1 MTTFEQKIKQIKRGP
16 LDKAMQFIDDDNEYV
31 RVVLA
36 SRGDDEILDALV
48 HDDSVEVVSRVLA
61 HRRDKD
67 LDILVNHPNS
77 VVRGRVA
84 EIGRS
89 RDLDILANDDAFYV
103 VLKVLNH
110 RRKKDWDV
118 AYANVMNS
126 PSDDWED
133 PRLVKLK
140 HLAKLYTFK

>member
-1 MTTFEQKIKQIKRGP
+1 MVTFEQKIKQIKRGP
-16 LDKAMQFIDDDNEYV
+16 LDKAMQFIDDNEYV
-31 RVVLA
+31 RAALA
-36 SRGDDEILDALV
+36 SRGDDEILDILV
-48 HDDSVEVVSRVLA
+48 HDDSVEVVSRVLS

-77 VVRGRVA
+77 IVRGRVA

-89 RDLDILANDDAFYV
+89 RDLDILSNDDAFYV

>member
-1 MTTFEQKIKQIKRGP
+1 MITFEQKIKQIKRGS
-16 LDKAMQFIDDDNEYV
+16 LDQVMKYIADPNEYV
-31 RVVLA
+31 RSALA
-36 SRGDDEILDALV
+36 SRGDNEILDILV
-48 HDDSVEVVSRVLA
+48 HDDSAEVVSRVLS

-89 RDLDILANDDAFYV
+89 QDLDILANDDAFYV

-110 RRKKDWDV
+110 RRKKDWDA
-118 AYANVMNS
+118 AYTNVKNS

-140 HLAKLYTFK
+140 HLAKMYEFK

>member
-1 MTTFEQKIKQIKRGP
+1 
-16 LDKAMQFIDDDNEYV
+16 MQFIDDPNEYV
-31 RVVLA
+31 RAALA
-36 SRGDDEILDALV
+36 SRGDDEILDILV
-48 HDDSVEVVSRVLA
+48 HDDSVEVVSRVLS

-67 LDILVNHPNS
+67 LDILANHPNS
-77 VVRGRVA
+77 IVRGRVA

-89 RDLDILANDDAFYV
+89 QDLDILANDDTFYV

-118 AYANVMNS
+118 AYSNVMNN

-140 HLAKLYTFK
+140 HLAKLCEFK

>member
-1 MTTFEQKIKQIKRGP
+1 
-16 LDKAMQFIDDDNEYV
+16 MQFIDDPNEYV
-31 RVVLA
+31 RATLA
-36 SRGDDEILDALV
+36 SRGDDEILDILV
-48 HDDSVEVVSRVLA
+48 NDDSVEVVSRVLS

-77 VVRGRVA
+77 IVRGRVA

-89 RDLDILANDDAFYV
+89 KDLDILANDDAFYV

-110 RRKKDWDV
+110 RRKKDWDA
-118 AYANVMNS
+118 AYLNVMNS

-140 HLAKLYTFK
+140 HLVKLYTFK

>member
-1 MTTFEQKIKQIKRGP
+1 MATFEQKIKQIKRGP
-16 LDKAMQFIDDDNEYV
+16 LDKAMQFIDDDNEFV
-31 RVVLA
+31 RAALA
-36 SRGDDEILDALV
+36 SRGDDKILDVLV
-48 HDDSVEVVSRVLA
+48 HDDSVEVVSRVLS

-89 RDLDILANDDAFYV
+89 QDLDILANDDAFYV

-110 RRKKDWDV
+110 RRKKDWDA

>member
-1 MTTFEQKIKQIKRGP
+1 MATFEQKIKQIKHGP
-16 LDKAMQFIDDDNEYV
+16 SDKAMQFIDDPNEYV
-31 RVVLA
+31 RAALA
-36 SRGDDEILDALV
+36 SRGDDEILDILV
-48 HDDSVEVVSRVLA
+48 NDDSVEVVSRVLS

-67 LDILVNHPNS
+67 LDILVHHSSPII
-77 VVRGRVA
+77 RGRVA

-89 RDLDILANDDAFYV
+89 QDLDILANDDAFYV

-110 RRKKDWDV
+110 RRKKDWDT
-118 AYANVMNS
+118 AYSNVMNN

-140 HLAKLYTFK
+140 HLTKLCEFK

>member
-1 MTTFEQKIKQIKRGP
+1 MITFEQKIKQIKRGP

-31 RVVLA
+31 RAALA
-36 SRGDDEILDALV
+36 SRGDDEILDILA

-89 RDLDILANDDAFYV
+89 HDLDILASDDAFYV

-110 RRKKDWDV
+110 CRKKDWDT
-118 AYANVMNS
+118 AYANVKSS

-140 HLAKLYTFK
+140 HLAKMYEFK

>member
-1 MTTFEQKIKQIKRGP
+1 MVTFEQKIRQIKKGS
-16 LDKAMQFIDDDNEYV
+16 LDQAMQFIDDPNEYV
-31 RVVLA
+31 RVALA
-36 SRGDDEILDALV
+36 SRGDEAILDILV
-48 HDDSVEVVSRVLA
+48 HDDSLEVASKVLN

-77 VVRGRVA
+77 IIRGRVA

-89 RDLDILANDDAFYV
+89 KDLDILASDEAFYV

-110 RRKKDWDV
+110 RRKKDFDT
-118 AYANVMNS
+118 AYLNIMNS
-126 PSDDWED
+126 PTADWED

-140 HLAKLYTFK
+140 HLAKLREFK

>member
-1 MTTFEQKIKQIKRGP
+1 
-16 LDKAMQFIDDDNEYV
+16 MQFIDDPNEYV
-31 RVVLA
+31 RVALA
-36 SRGDDEILDALV
+36 SRGDEAILDILV
-48 HDDSVEVVSRVLA
+48 HDDSLEVASKVLN

-77 VVRGRVA
+77 IIRGRVA

-89 RDLDILANDDAFYV
+89 KDLDILASDEAFYV

-110 RRKKDWDV
+110 RRKKDFDT
-118 AYANVMNS
+118 AYLNIMNS
-126 PSDDWED
+126 PTADWED

-140 HLAKLYTFK
+140 HLAKLCEFK

>member
-1 MTTFEQKIKQIKRGP
+1 MVTFEQKIKQIKHGP
-16 LDKAMQFIDDDNEYV
+16 LDQAMQFIDDDNEYV
-31 RVVLA
+31 RAALA

-48 HDDSVEVVSRVLA
+48 HDDSVEVVSRVLS

-110 RRKKDWDV
+110 RRKKDWDT
-118 AYANVMNS
+118 AHSNVMNS

-140 HLAKLYTFK
+140 HLAKMHKFK

>member
-1 MTTFEQKIKQIKRGP
+1 MVTFEQKIKQIKRGP

-31 RVVLA
+31 RAALA
-36 SRGDDEILDALV
+36 SRGDDEILDILV
-48 HDDSVEVVSRVLA
+48 HDESVEVVSRVLA

-77 VVRGRVA
+77 IVRGRVA

-89 RDLDILANDDAFYV
+89 QDLDILANDEAFYV

-110 RRKKDWDV
+110 RRKKDWDT
-118 AYANVMNS
+118 AYLNVMNS
-126 PSDDWED
+126 PSKDWED

-140 HLAKLYTFK
+140 HLAKMHKFK

>member
-16 LDKAMQFIDDDNEYV
+16 LDKAMQFIDDDHEYV
-31 RVVLA
+31 RAALA
-36 SRGDDEILDALV
+36 SRGDDKILDILV
-48 HDDSVEVVSRVLA
+48 HDDSVEVVSRVLS

-67 LDILVNHPNS
+67 LDILVNHPNPI
-77 VVRGRVA
+77 VRSRVA

-89 RDLDILANDDAFYV
+89 QDLDILANDGAFYV

-110 RRKKDWDV
+110 RRKKDWNT
-118 AYANVMNS
+118 AYTNVKNS

>member
-1 MTTFEQKIKQIKRGP
+1 MVTFEQKIKQIKRGP
-16 LDKAMQFIDDDNEYV
+16 IDKAMQFIDDNNEFV
-31 RVVLA
+31 RAALA
-36 SRGDDEILDALV
+36 SRGDDEILGILV
-48 HDDSVEVVSRVLA
+48 HDDSVEVVSRVLS

-77 VVRGRVA
+77 IVRGRVA

-89 RDLDILANDDAFYV
+89 QDLDILANDDAFYV

-110 RRKKDWDV
+110 RRKKDWDT
-118 AYANVMNS
+118 AYANVKNS

-140 HLAKLYTFK
+140 HLAKMYEFK

>member
-1 MTTFEQKIKQIKRGP
+1 MVTFEQKIKQIKKGS
-16 LDKAMQFIDDDNEYV
+16 LDQAMQYIDDPNEYV
-31 RVVLA
+31 RAALA
-36 SRGDDEILDALV
+36 SRGDDEILDILA

-67 LDILVNHPNS
+67 LDILVMHPDS
-77 VVRGRVA
+77 IVRGRVA

-89 RDLDILANDDAFYV
+89 QDLDILAGDEAFYV

-110 RRKKDWDV
+110 RRKKDWDT
-118 AYANVMNS
+118 AYSNVMNS
-126 PSDDWED
+126 PSKDWED

-140 HLAKLYTFK
+140 HLAKMHKFK